1 MLKRSD
7 GSCAAVP
14 AVRPDARS
22 KRVILLAHCLL
33 NQNSVV
39 SGKARRPGPVGEL
52 VKLLVDEGVGI
63 VQLPCPELA
72 HYGLRR
78 FWAVKEQFDNPGFRA
93 RCRGI
98 ASEVAAVVEEYL
110 RNGYEVLGFVG
121 VNGSPSCGVREHGSG
136 DWMGDPREAGRY
148 RRAPGPGVFVE
159 ELTRVLDVPLL
170 EWDWRDVEGS
180 LERLAEALRG
190 EGGHG

>member
-1 MLKRSD
+1 M
-7 GSCAAVP
+7 P
-14 AVRPDARS
+14 ARDLRS

-39 SGKARRPGPVGEL
+39 FGKARRPGPVGEL
-52 VKLLVDEGVGI
+52 VKLLVDAGVGM
-63 VQLPCPELA
+63 VQLPCPELT

-93 RCRGI
+93 RCRRI
-98 ASEVAAVVEEYL
+98 ASEVAEVVGEYL

-136 DWMGDPREAGRY
+136 DWMGDPREAGGYSRE
-148 RRAPGPGVFVE
+148 PGPGIFVE
-159 ELTRVLDVPLL
+159 ELMRVLNVRFE

-180 LERLAEALRG
+180 LERIAGLMRSSQ
-190 EGGHG
+190 

>member
-1 MLKRSD
+1 MFTH
-7 GSCAAVP
+7 
-14 AVRPDARS
+14 DARS

-39 SGKARRPGPVGEL
+39 FGKARRPGPVREL
-52 VKLLVDEGVGI
+52 VELLVDAGVGM
-63 VQLPCPELA
+63 VQLPCPELT

-78 FWAVKEQFDNPGFRA
+78 FWAVREQFDNPGFRA
-93 RCRGI
+93 HCRRI
-98 ASEVAAVVEEYL
+98 ASEVAEVVEEYL

-121 VNGSPSCGVREHGSG
+121 VNGSPSCGVTEHGSG
-136 DWMGDPREAGRY
+136 DWMGDPRAAGDY

-159 ELTRVLDVPLL
+159 ELARVLDVPLL

-180 LERLAEALRG
+180 LRRLAEALRG
-190 EGGHG
+190 EGGQG